1 MPQFRDYDSMF
12 DNQTWEDRPKKDPVI
27 IKNEHEGET
36 KLDKKLGRSSRDN
49 RKLLMY
55 VGWFFKMVV
64 LAAAI
69 AAVILLLVWG
79 FKYSFM

>member
-27 IKNEHEGET
+27 IKNEHDGET

-64 LAAAI
+64 LAAA
-69 AAVILLLVWG
+69 VWW
-79 FKYSFM
+79 SWPPPSQL